1 MKILVI
7 NWQDIKNPLAGG
19 AEVHLHEVFS
29 RIAHRGHDVTL
40 FCSSFAGAPPTE
52 RLGGITVI
60 RQGGRQFFNFRFF
73 FAYLTGFRK
82 GHWHVVVDD
91 MNKIPFFTPLF
102 VRKPLYGVVHHLFG
116 GSIFREVNFLVAS
129 YVYLME
135 LIAIG
140 VYRRRRIP
148 FIVGSPSTQNEL
160 LRRGFPQ
167 SDVSLIPY
175 GVDHQVHR
183 LTGVSKSPGALIGY
197 FGRLKKYKS
206 VDQLLMALP
215 KVLRDV
221 PNLKVLIVGEGDDR
235 PRLEALARD
244 LGIVDA
250 VEFTGF
256 VTESKK
262 IELLQTMWCK
272 VTTSSKEGWG
282 LTVIEANACGTPVLA
297 SNVPGLRDAVRD
309 GETGLLYAYGDVK
322 DLSDKILLFLS
333 DQRLRE
339 RLTANALRWAG
350 TFSWD
355 VAAQQTLQLLE
366 QRITSD
372 RQISPTRHSS

>member
-40 FCSSFAGAPPTE
+40 FCSSFAGAHRTE
-52 RLGGITVI
+52 RLDGITVI
-60 RQGGRQFFNFRFF
+60 REGGRLFFNFRFF
-73 FAYLTGFRK
+73 LAYFTGLRN
-82 GHWHVVVDD
+82 GQWHIVVDD

-102 VRKPLYGVVHHLFG
+102 VRQPLYGVVHHLFG
-116 GSIFREVNFLVAS
+116 RSIFREVNFLLAS
-129 YVYLME
+129 YVFLME
-135 LIAIG
+135 SIAVG
-140 VYRRRRIP
+140 VYRRRRVP

-167 SDVSLIPY
+167 ADIFLIPY
-175 GVDHQVHR
+175 GVDHHVHR
-183 LTGVSKSPGALIGY
+183 PTGVSKSPGPLIGY

-206 VDQLLMALP
+206 VDHLLKALP
-215 KVLRDV
+215 RVLQDV
-221 PNLKVLIVGEGDDR
+221 PDLKVLIVGEGDDR
-235 PRLEALARD
+235 PRLETLARD
-244 LGIVDA
+244 LGIGA
-250 VEFTGF
+250 ALEFTGF

-297 SNVPGLRDAVRD
+297 SDVPGLRDAVRD
-309 GETGLLYAYGDVK
+309 GETGLLYAYGDIG
-322 DLSDKILLFLS
+322 DLADKILLFLN
-333 DQRLRE
+333 DQTLRE
-339 RLTANALRWAG
+339 RLTVNALRWASN
-350 TFSWD
+350 FSWD
-355 VAAQQTLQLLE
+355 SAAQQTLQLLE
-366 QRITSD
+366 QKVMSNR
-372 RQISPTRHSS
+372 